1 MARENTVYLYGRL
14 IADPKNRMD
23 KENNPISSRMIL
35 QTLRRSYANDEM
47 ILQGKIIP
55 DTPIVISRNPELIE
69 RMHLSELEKGDF
81 VYVKGTV
88 CTMETRK
95 RYICPRCGHE
105 NVKQEGV
112 IVYIDPI
119 YVRKTEND
127 FNEHIKII
135 EQYLEE
141 RIWNLS
147 QFSEDYRPMEVN
159 RIVQIL
165 PSCKE
170 LRAYLIQQYPGKRFI
185 KENMDDVG
193 NHLSN
198 YKKALEA
205 GDDVSDFKDIF
216 LGDKQSLEQYA
227 FHHLKNR
234 QEISNQVFIMG
245 TLCMEPEYYANEDSR
260 LQTCQFPIASNRLR
274 RIKEDGADKKT
285 DYPWVKCFGPMAE
298 QHSICLH
305 TNSTIYINGAIE
317 ARDIEI
323 EMCCE
328 QCQQNFLAKSSSIEI
343 VPYHIE
349 YIDDCIIP
357 ESDRAYEEDGLMEG
371 RHMKQNKNLLSSRL
385 TENRMNDQNIQSKPD
400 SAIQEKSNPVL
411 EKKLNKIFD
420 KGKKEEEPAYF
431 QYADSSNLT
440 DQNLEDY
447 AEIQDNTKMKRGNLH
462 TKIINFVLIA
472 GCIYLLVLIFGA
484 AVTKYQ
490 YNSDGKAVP
499 EKMSVDDIRQKHNFD
514 TILTQYEYCRSLY
527 EKTLLLDYRVAQG
540 QEDTLEIAPEYEAL
554 LDDVQNLSVK
564 TDAISVDTKYDQVKS
579 MMVNWI
585 KNDIAVYLQNIS
597 AAISE
602 NNTEKANNALQDKDR
617 VYDDFFLIT
626 QNIVALGSSIS
637 GADLTD
643 IKSWTPEDY
652 VDQEINGK

>member
-193 NHLSN
+193 NHLSS
-198 YKKALEA
+198 YKKALEYEMPSY
-205 GDDVSDFKDIF
+205 VRTELYRIF
-216 LGDKQSLEQYA
+216 INDLNDGS
-227 FHHLKNR
+227 R
-234 QEISNQVFIMG
+234 QAKSFG
-245 TLCMEPEYYANEDSR
+245 
-260 LQTCQFPIASNRLR
+260 
-274 RIKEDGADKKT
+274 KKT
-285 DYPWVKCFGPMAE
+285 DITVVLDKWLDKYE
-298 QHSICLH
+298 
-305 TNSTIYINGAIE
+305 
-317 ARDIEI
+317 
-323 EMCCE
+323 
-328 QCQQNFLAKSSSIEI
+328 SIE
-343 VPYHIE
+343 
-349 YIDDCIIP
+349 
-357 ESDRAYEEDGLMEG
+357 
-371 RHMKQNKNLLSSRL
+371 
-385 TENRMNDQNIQSKPD
+385 
-400 SAIQEKSNPVL
+400 
-411 EKKLNKIFD
+411 
-420 KGKKEEEPAYF
+420 
-431 QYADSSNLT
+431 
-440 DQNLEDY
+440 
-447 AEIQDNTKMKRGNLH
+447 
-462 TKIINFVLIA
+462 
-472 GCIYLLVLIFGA
+472 
-484 AVTKYQ
+484 
-490 YNSDGKAVP
+490 
-499 EKMSVDDIRQKHNFD
+499 
-514 TILTQYEYCRSLY
+514 
-527 EKTLLLDYRVAQG
+527 
-540 QEDTLEIAPEYEAL
+540 
-554 LDDVQNLSVK
+554 
-564 TDAISVDTKYDQVKS
+564 
-579 MMVNWI
+579 
-585 KNDIAVYLQNIS
+585 
-597 AAISE
+597 
-602 NNTEKANNALQDKDR
+602 
-617 VYDDFFLIT
+617 
-626 QNIVALGSSIS
+626 
-637 GADLTD
+637 D
-643 IKSWTPEDY
+643 IKKIVQT
-652 VDQEINGK
+652 VTVK

>member
-1 MARENTVYLYGRL
+1 MNEIEKELQEIREKKRVIPATF
-14 IADPKNRMD
+14 DPVFKSLLTN
-23 KENNPISSRMIL
+23 ENNRDYLEDLISYVTKIPKEIISKNMVVVNNQLPIEKYNNKQLNTDIL
-35 QTLRRSYANDEM
+35 VEIEKNVINLEMNAQKEIGIFEKNAAYYQKLMVDQYKRSADYRNIKRVIQINFNDFKYFSDED
-47 ILQGKIIP
+47 IIIKFQM
-55 DTPIVISRNPELIE
+55 T
-69 RMHLSELEKGDF
+69 SENGL
-81 VYVKGTV
+81 
-88 CTMETRK
+88 
-95 RYICPRCGHE
+95 
-105 NVKQEGV
+105 
-112 IVYIDPI
+112 YIDPI

-371 RHMKQNKNLLSSRL
+371 EAYE
-385 TENRMNDQNIQSKPD
+385 TE
-400 SAIQEKSNPVL
+400 
-411 EKKLNKIFD
+411 
-420 KGKKEEEPAYF
+420 
-431 QYADSSNLT
+431 
-440 DQNLEDY
+440 
-447 AEIQDNTKMKRGNLH
+447 
-462 TKIINFVLIA
+462 
-472 GCIYLLVLIFGA
+472 
-484 AVTKYQ
+484 
-490 YNSDGKAVP
+490 
-499 EKMSVDDIRQKHNFD
+499 
-514 TILTQYEYCRSLY
+514 
-527 EKTLLLDYRVAQG
+527 
-540 QEDTLEIAPEYEAL
+540 
-554 LDDVQNLSVK
+554 
-564 TDAISVDTKYDQVKS
+564 
-579 MMVNWI
+579 
-585 KNDIAVYLQNIS
+585 
-597 AAISE
+597 
-602 NNTEKANNALQDKDR
+602 
-617 VYDDFFLIT
+617 
-626 QNIVALGSSIS
+626 
-637 GADLTD
+637 
-643 IKSWTPEDY
+643 
-652 VDQEINGK
+652 

>member
-234 QEISNQVFIMG
+234 QEISNQVFIMRSEERRVG
-245 TLCMEPEYYANEDSR
+245 KECRSR
-260 LQTCQFPIASNRLR
+260 WS
-274 RIKEDGADKKT
+274 
-285 DYPWVKCFGPMAE
+285 
-298 QHSICLH
+298 
-305 TNSTIYINGAIE
+305 
-317 ARDIEI
+317 
-323 EMCCE
+323 
-328 QCQQNFLAKSSSIEI
+328 
-343 VPYHIE
+343 PYH
-349 YIDDCIIP
+349 
-357 ESDRAYEEDGLMEG
+357 
-371 RHMKQNKNLLSSRL
+371 
-385 TENRMNDQNIQSKPD
+385 
-400 SAIQEKSNPVL
+400 
-411 EKKLNKIFD
+411 
-420 KGKKEEEPAYF
+420 
-431 QYADSSNLT
+431 
-440 DQNLEDY
+440 
-447 AEIQDNTKMKRGNLH
+447 
-462 TKIINFVLIA
+462 
-472 GCIYLLVLIFGA
+472 
-484 AVTKYQ
+484 
-490 YNSDGKAVP
+490 
-499 EKMSVDDIRQKHNFD
+499 
-514 TILTQYEYCRSLY
+514 
-527 EKTLLLDYRVAQG
+527 
-540 QEDTLEIAPEYEAL
+540 
-554 LDDVQNLSVK
+554 
-564 TDAISVDTKYDQVKS
+564 
-579 MMVNWI
+579 
-585 KNDIAVYLQNIS
+585 
-597 AAISE
+597 
-602 NNTEKANNALQDKDR
+602 
-617 VYDDFFLIT
+617 
-626 QNIVALGSSIS
+626 
-637 GADLTD
+637 
-643 IKSWTPEDY
+643 
-652 VDQEINGK
+652 

>member
-305 TNSTIYINGAIE
+305 TNSTIYING
-317 ARDIEI
+317 RD
-323 EMCCE
+323 
-328 QCQQNFLAKSSSIEI
+328 
-343 VPYHIE
+343 
-349 YIDDCIIP
+349 
-357 ESDRAYEEDGLMEG
+357 
-371 RHMKQNKNLLSSRL
+371 
-385 TENRMNDQNIQSKPD
+385 
-400 SAIQEKSNPVL
+400 
-411 EKKLNKIFD
+411 
-420 KGKKEEEPAYF
+420 
-431 QYADSSNLT
+431 
-440 DQNLEDY
+440 
-447 AEIQDNTKMKRGNLH
+447 KR
-462 TKIINFVLIA
+462 T
-472 GCIYLLVLIFGA
+472 
-484 AVTKYQ
+484 
-490 YNSDGKAVP
+490 
-499 EKMSVDDIRQKHNFD
+499 R
-514 TILTQYEYCRSLY
+514 
-527 EKTLLLDYRVAQG
+527 
-540 QEDTLEIAPEYEAL
+540 
-554 LDDVQNLSVK
+554 
-564 TDAISVDTKYDQVKS
+564 
-579 MMVNWI
+579 
-585 KNDIAVYLQNIS
+585 
-597 AAISE
+597 
-602 NNTEKANNALQDKDR
+602 
-617 VYDDFFLIT
+617 
-626 QNIVALGSSIS
+626 
-637 GADLTD
+637 
-643 IKSWTPEDY
+643 
-652 VDQEINGK
+652 

>member
-1 MARENTVYLYGRL
+1 
-14 IADPKNRMD
+14 
-23 KENNPISSRMIL
+23 
-35 QTLRRSYANDEM
+35 
-47 ILQGKIIP
+47 
-55 DTPIVISRNPELIE
+55 
-69 RMHLSELEKGDF
+69 
-81 VYVKGTV
+81 
-88 CTMETRK
+88 
-95 RYICPRCGHE
+95 
-105 NVKQEGV
+105 
-112 IVYIDPI
+112 
-119 YVRKTEND
+119 
-127 FNEHIKII
+127 
-135 EQYLEE
+135 
-141 RIWNLS
+141 
-147 QFSEDYRPMEVN
+147 MEVN

-371 RHMKQNKNLLSSRL
+371 EAYE
-385 TENRMNDQNIQSKPD
+385 TE
-400 SAIQEKSNPVL
+400 
-411 EKKLNKIFD
+411 
-420 KGKKEEEPAYF
+420 
-431 QYADSSNLT
+431 
-440 DQNLEDY
+440 
-447 AEIQDNTKMKRGNLH
+447 
-462 TKIINFVLIA
+462 
-472 GCIYLLVLIFGA
+472 
-484 AVTKYQ
+484 
-490 YNSDGKAVP
+490 
-499 EKMSVDDIRQKHNFD
+499 
-514 TILTQYEYCRSLY
+514 
-527 EKTLLLDYRVAQG
+527 
-540 QEDTLEIAPEYEAL
+540 
-554 LDDVQNLSVK
+554 
-564 TDAISVDTKYDQVKS
+564 
-579 MMVNWI
+579 
-585 KNDIAVYLQNIS
+585 
-597 AAISE
+597 
-602 NNTEKANNALQDKDR
+602 
-617 VYDDFFLIT
+617 
-626 QNIVALGSSIS
+626 
-637 GADLTD
+637 
-643 IKSWTPEDY
+643 
-652 VDQEINGK
+652 

>member
-165 PSCKE
+165 SSCKE

-357 ESDRAYEEDGLMEG
+357 ESDRAYEEDGMMEG
-371 RHMKQNKNLLSSRL
+371 EAYE
-385 TENRMNDQNIQSKPD
+385 TE
-400 SAIQEKSNPVL
+400 
-411 EKKLNKIFD
+411 
-420 KGKKEEEPAYF
+420 
-431 QYADSSNLT
+431 
-440 DQNLEDY
+440 
-447 AEIQDNTKMKRGNLH
+447 
-462 TKIINFVLIA
+462 
-472 GCIYLLVLIFGA
+472 
-484 AVTKYQ
+484 
-490 YNSDGKAVP
+490 
-499 EKMSVDDIRQKHNFD
+499 
-514 TILTQYEYCRSLY
+514 
-527 EKTLLLDYRVAQG
+527 
-540 QEDTLEIAPEYEAL
+540 
-554 LDDVQNLSVK
+554 
-564 TDAISVDTKYDQVKS
+564 
-579 MMVNWI
+579 
-585 KNDIAVYLQNIS
+585 
-597 AAISE
+597 
-602 NNTEKANNALQDKDR
+602 
-617 VYDDFFLIT
+617 
-626 QNIVALGSSIS
+626 
-637 GADLTD
+637 
-643 IKSWTPEDY
+643 
-652 VDQEINGK
+652 